1 MNTVPVVKQIS
12 WLGALP
18 QLVALGLA
26 MLAGFL
32 VTRNSNGTLLGAAV
46 YLGYSFGSRMFLAR
60 AHRRG
65 MQLVRGLEFEAAI
78 PEFENS
84 YAFFVQNS
92 WIDRY
97 RSIILMSASATSY
110 REMALCNIAFCY
122 SQPGKG
128 AKGVEYY
135 RRALKEFPTSGLAE
149 SALRVIESGADAAE

>member
-1 MNTVPVVKQIS
+1 MVKQIS

-32 VTRNSNGTLLGAAV
+32 IVRNSNGTFFGAAV
-46 YLGYSFGSRMFLAR
+46 YLGYSFGSRMLIAR
-60 AHRRG
+60 DHRRG

-84 YAFFVQNS
+84 YKFFAKNS
-92 WIDRY
+92 WIDRF
-97 RSIILMSASATSY
+97 RSVVLMSASAMSY

-122 SQPGKG
+122 SQLGKG
-128 AKGVEYY
+128 IEAVEYY
-135 RRALKEFPTSGLAE
+135 QRALKEFPNSGLAQ
-149 SALRVIESGADAAE
+149 SALRMIESGAYTAKKSKV